1 MRNSRQTTDRQL
13 KGYYRLYI
21 TRMLMKHRN
30 NSAGVAWPTAELDS
44 RRTKRGRRA
53 ERCCR

>member
-30 NSAGVAWPTAELDS
+30 NSEGVAWPTAELDN

-53 ERCCR
+53 EQCCR